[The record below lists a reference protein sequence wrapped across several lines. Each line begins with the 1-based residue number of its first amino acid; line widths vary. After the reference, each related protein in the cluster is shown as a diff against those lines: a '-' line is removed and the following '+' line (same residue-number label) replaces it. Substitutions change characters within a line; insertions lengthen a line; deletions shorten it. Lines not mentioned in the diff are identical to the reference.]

1 MAVSQGNTGTQD
13 VHYNLVSILYH
24 ALQGAETYE
33 QYINDARQGGNQEVA
48 EFFSEV
54 KEENK
59 RRADRAKQLLSQML
73 SQGQGQGQAGGR

>member
-1 MAVSQGNTGTQD
+1 MADSQGNTGTQD

-48 EFFSEV
+48 QFFSEV